1 MKKFLTCTA
10 ISAVIMLSG
19 CTFLKNNNGIVKVNN
34 TIITQAQFDEAFDKT
49 IDNSIFKAFGGAD
62 NFKKTDD
69 NIMYNIFKEKVMNE
83 LIVKTL
89 LNQEIEKRGIKVTK
103 EDVENEMKSVVDKV
117 GSKEEL
123 NTLLKQRGISN
134 AEFTEDLRT
143 QVEIK
148 KLINSIQKISISDSD
163 AQKYYN
169 THPAEFK
176 HGEQVRASHILI
188 SADTLQII
196 RDLKAKN
203 PNISPEDLNKQ
214 VDKILAEQK
223 AKAEAILSEV
233 KANPDNFAQIA
244 QKKSDDRASGERG
257 GELGFFTKEAMVPE
271 FAKAAFSMKPNTIS
285 DTIIKSPYG
294 YHIIKVTDRMEAG
307 VTPYAKVKDEIKFVL
322 ETQKQM
328 AVLKNLTSGL
338 MKSAKIEYIDE
349 SFKPGNAAIEAA
361 KPEKK

>member
-169 THPAEFK
+169 THPSEFK

-196 RDLKAKN
+196 RDLKLYYLK
-203 PNISPEDLNKQ
+203 LKQ
-214 VDKILAEQK
+214 ILITLHKLPKRNLMTEPA
-223 AKAEAILSEV
+223 V
-233 KANPDNFAQIA
+233 KEEGNWVSL
-244 QKKSDDRASGERG
+244 QKKQWFQN
-257 GELGFFTKEAMVPE
+257 LP
-271 FAKAAFSMKPNTIS
+271 
-285 DTIIKSPYG
+285 
-294 YHIIKVTDRMEAG
+294 
-307 VTPYAKVKDEIKFVL
+307 
-322 ETQKQM
+322 KQ
-328 AVLKNLTSGL
+328 LFL
-338 MKSAKIEYIDE
+338 
-349 SFKPGNAAIEAA
+349 
-361 KPEKK
+361 